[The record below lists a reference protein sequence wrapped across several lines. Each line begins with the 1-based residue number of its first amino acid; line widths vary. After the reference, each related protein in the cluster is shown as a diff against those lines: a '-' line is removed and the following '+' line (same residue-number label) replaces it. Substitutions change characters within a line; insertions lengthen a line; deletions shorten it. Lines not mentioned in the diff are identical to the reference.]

1 MPDASANAKRDYV
14 TIVSGLP
21 RSGTSMMMKMLSEGG
36 IPPLIDN
43 IRVADDDNPNGYYE
57 FEPVKKTK
65 QDASWL
71 KQAPGMVVKMV
82 YRLLYDLPAGFSYR
96 VVFMKRKLE
105 EVIKSQEV
113 MLERHGKA
121 GGASDAEIIELFK
134 SELARCDAW
143 IGERSNF
150 QVLYMDYNELMSNPQ
165 PAVQALDAFL
175 GNMNTNAMLGVVDP
189 KLYRQRK

>member
-1 MPDASANAKRDYV
+1 MAATRDYV
-14 TIVSGLP
+14 TVVSGLP

-43 IRVADDDNPNGYYE
+43 IRTADEDNPNGYYE

-65 QDASWL
+65 QDAGWL
-71 KQAPGMVVKMV
+71 KQAGGKVVKMV
-82 YRLLYDLPAGFSYR
+82 YRLLYDLPNGYSYR

-113 MLERHGKA
+113 MLERHGK
-121 GGASDAEIIELFK
+121 GGAASDAELIALFK
-134 SELARCDAW
+134 AELAKCDDW
-143 IGERSNF
+143 IGKRPNF
-150 QVLYMDYNELMSNPQ
+150 QVLYMDYNDLLGNAKPS
-165 PAVQALDAFL
+165 VDALDAFL
-175 GNMNTNAMLGVVDP
+175 GGMNKEAMLAVVDP